1 MTAKRRPN
9 DCDQVVT
16 VRECGGVGN
25 LSHET
30 MRSLV
35 RNRRGEEVEKRSYFA
50 TTFQPPA
57 DPMSSLVSVFQL
69 FSIKYN
75 AEQRWKGV
83 MSVQKGRR
91 NSVSDHF
98 GATTRPKMVREAEE
112 RDIKRR

>member
-35 RNRRGEEVEKRSYFA
+35 RNRRGEEVEKSSYFA

-57 DPMSSLVSVFQL
+57 DPMSVIVFQL

-75 AEQRWKGV
+75 ADQRWKGV
-83 MSVQKGRR
+83 MSGIPIRHCRAEEQTQTQLG
-91 NSVSDHF
+91 SFQSD
-98 GATTRPKMVREAEE
+98 GATKNGA
-112 RDIKRR
+112 